1 MNTDGEIEAE
11 FTTEKFKLVM
21 SQFATGVTVVTA
33 LEDGVPVGFT
43 CQSFVSLSLTPPL
56 VALAPAK
63 TSTSWPKIARAQTF
77 CLNILTAAQKDV
89 CLTFAGSGGDKFAG
103 VAWVPAHRGAPII
116 EGALAWVECAV
127 ELIHDA
133 GDHELVLGRVL
144 ALGHTEGAPL
154 VYFRSQLSSLDL
166 VS

>member
-1 MNTDGEIEAE
+1 MNLDGEIKEE
-11 FTTEKFKLVM
+11 FTTEQLKLVM
-21 SQFATGVTVVTA
+21 GQFATGVTIVTA
-33 LEDGVPVGFT
+33 IEDGVPVGFT

-77 CLNILTAAQKDV
+77 CVNILSGEQKDV
-89 CLTFAGSGGDKFAG
+89 CLAFASSGGDKFAG
-103 VAWVPAHRGAPII
+103 VSWEPAHRGAPMIA
-116 EGALAWVECAV
+116 GALAWVECAV

-144 ALGHTEGAPL
+144 ALGHREGLPL
-154 VYFRSQLSSLDL
+154 VYFQRQLSALDA
-166 VS
+166 SS